1 MICFVKYLSDS
12 MFFQNRARITLC
24 TDVSQTTSVSRDL
37 NDFGTL
43 VRERVYQ
50 EKMEMRRFVDDM
62 DMYER
67 RLV

>member
-1 MICFVKYLSDS
+1 
-12 MFFQNRARITLC
+12 MFFLNRDRVSLC
-24 TDVSQTTSVSRDL
+24 TAVSQTTSVSRDL

-43 VRERVYQ
+43 VRERMYQ

-62 DMYER
+62 DMYEK

>member
-1 MICFVKYLSDS
+1 
-12 MFFQNRARITLC
+12 MFFLNRTRVTLC
-24 TDVSQTTSVSRDL
+24 TAVSQTTSVSRDL

-43 VRERVYQ
+43 VRERMYQ

-62 DMYER
+62 DMYAK